1 VSSAAG
7 RLREQLAA
15 APARLPLIT
24 LYLTERCNSRCVT
37 CDYWRTGSEHVSLE
51 RVQNLLPE
59 LERLGTSVALLS
71 GGEPL
76 LHPQWREIA
85 ATLRGAG
92 IQLWLL
98 TSGLSLAKHARPVAA
113 SFQRLTVSLDGTNAA
128 TYRAILAKHARP
140 VAASFQRLTVS
151 LDGTNAATY
160 RAIRGLDAFDVV
172 CEGIRAAVTAGL
184 APGLRVTVQKSNYR
198 ELPQFVRL
206 ARELGAREVSFL
218 AVDVQNPHAFGR
230 ASGFPPGL
238 VLDPS
243 DLAELRQLL
252 DAMERE
258 FAAEFA
264 NGFIAERPQKLRR
277 LHQYFA
283 ALQGQGAFPPVRC
296 NAPEFSAVLGVHGEL
311 SPCFFIRGPSEVQG
325 LETREALDAPAMRSL
340 RDDIRAG
347 RRAECTTCVCS
358 LWRDPNSF
366 ANFGIGA
373 RQKA

>member
-98 TSGLSLAKHARPVAA
+98 TSGLS
-113 SFQRLTVSLDGTNAA
+113 
-128 TYRAILAKHARP
+128 LAKHARP

-283 ALQGQGAFPPVRC
+283 ALQGHGAFPPVRC